1 MAEPTSRSMADLSPR
16 PMLAVAFGPSTM
28 AEAIAEMA
36 PIRGSPG
43 IRTGCC
49 LATKKWPQ
57 TQRARRRRHD
67 CCDGCGKWTS
77 GLHVQPERFRR
88 NRWSGGCRHP
98 PSRFGLPNLRP
109 AALFVIRRQDLNT
122 GRSDV
127 EHAFQ
132 NSLRARDA
140 ILSSHTSTTFLPKY
154 QPSSTLTAADTGG
167 RACYAFAPCT
177 RRSFPAS
184 LLAASSDRRLR
195 FRVCIDIA
203 ELTSEPNHRVAC
215 IVQRGA
221 PRQAAQPCVRAP
233 LHQLGNGFPPLF
245 GLNTQVPCRA
255 IAPLLQSPGMPPKKA
270 G

>member
-1 MAEPTSRSMADLSPR
+1 M
-16 PMLAVAFGPSTM
+16 
-28 AEAIAEMA
+28 
-36 PIRGSPG
+36 
-43 IRTGCC
+43 
-49 LATKKWPQ
+49 
-57 TQRARRRRHD
+57 
-67 CCDGCGKWTS
+67 
-77 GLHVQPERFRR
+77 QPERFRR

-127 EHAFQ
+127 EYAFR
-132 NSLRARDA
+132 NSLRARGA

-154 QPSSTLTAADTGG
+154 RPSSGLTAADTGG
-167 RACYAFAPCT
+167 RACYAFAPRT

-203 ELTSEPNHRVAC
+203 ELTSEPNIESRASSSVALLG
-215 IVQRGA
+215 I
-221 PRQAAQPCVRAP
+221 AAQPCVRAP

-245 GLNTQVPCRA
+245 GLNTQVPRRVMPRCYSRLA
-255 IAPLLQSPGMPPKKA
+255 CLRKKPDRGMTQAECMVDYLSIAPNAPPHSELDLHGRTTQPPQLALKGWPA
-270 G
+270 APFPTITRSR